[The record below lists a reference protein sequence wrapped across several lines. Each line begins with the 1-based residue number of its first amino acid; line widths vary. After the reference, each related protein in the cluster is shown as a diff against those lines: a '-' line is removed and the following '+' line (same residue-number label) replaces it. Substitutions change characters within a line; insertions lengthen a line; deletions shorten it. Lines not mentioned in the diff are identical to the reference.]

1 MFGNYIEEYIN
12 NLRQD
17 RDLRGDSTRW
27 ANWMSELLPVSCKF
41 CVDQHGKIFD
51 ISVLQDKDE
60 VEAHRNCKCLYV
72 PMRTKKVGTA
82 TDLGMEGS
90 DVYVLY
96 YGYLPGYYVNKE
108 TAIKAGWQIT
118 KKEFS
123 ALFPG
128 KMIGGDVYKNDDFKL
143 PSAHGRVWYEA
154 DINYTS
160 GKRNRQRKVYSNDGL
175 MFATY
180 DHFQTFYEIT
190 E

>member
-51 ISVLQDKDE
+51 ISVLKDKDE

-82 TDLGMEGS
+82 TDLGMEGA
-90 DVYVLY
+90 DVYIFY
-96 YGYLPGYYVNKE
+96 YGYLPDYYVTQKQ
-108 TAIKAGWQIT
+108 AQRAGWQSW
-118 KKEFS
+118 KGNLDEVLPN
-123 ALFPG
+123 A
-128 KMIGGDVYKNDDFKL
+128 MIGGDVYKTT
-143 PSAHGRVWYEA
+143 AG
-154 DINYTS
+154 NY
-160 GKRNRQRKVYSNDGL
+160 L
-175 MFATY
+175 MHPEEY
-180 DHFQTFYEIT
+180 GMKQI
-190 E
+190 